1 MVRGGEA
8 RCPCMVKGEDRARAG
23 EGSCVVGGGRY
34 RALYRGRL
42 GPVWWDPPRTE

>member
-23 EGSCVVGGGRY
+23 GGFYVVGGGQ
-34 RALYRGRL
+34 
-42 GPVWWDPPRTE
+42 V